1 MLRFIESNYLNAK
14 RFRKTKVAKNRI
26 TTQAESFNISILW
39 HIGES
44 IVFSYY
50 YDLTYLP
57 NNLL

>member
-14 RFRKTKVAKNRI
+14 RFRKTKVEKNSI
-26 TTQAESFNISILW
+26 KTLAESFNMSILW
-39 HIGES
+39 QVGEN

>member
-26 TTQAESFNISILW
+26 TTQAESFNMSILW

-44 IVFSYY
+44 IVF
-50 YDLTYLP
+50 P
-57 NNLL
+57 IIMI